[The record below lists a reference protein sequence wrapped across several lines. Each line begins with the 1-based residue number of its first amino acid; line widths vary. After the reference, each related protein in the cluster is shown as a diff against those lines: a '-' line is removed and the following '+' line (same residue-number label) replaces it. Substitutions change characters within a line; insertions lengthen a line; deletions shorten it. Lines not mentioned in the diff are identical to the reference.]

1 MVKEVSSIMKDR
13 LSTLPFLDVIAGVA
27 QPVIDVKFRN
37 DDNVKISKKM
47 PVSYDLVGGKSA
59 VLGMERQLVPDQSKK
74 SILYF
79 EDFGTTQDTG
89 ARAQAL
95 SNSYVSNIRLVCWIN
110 KTKMVQYKY
119 REITAQCIAAINRK
133 LITGTSI
140 NSDGITRLMISLS
153 RIPIQNADIFSR
165 YNYDEAEL
173 QYLRPPFEYFA
184 IDYTCKYRVKESC
197 LPYINF
203 EA

>member
-1 MVKEVSSIMKDR
+1 MVKEVASIMKDR
-13 LSTLPFLDVIAGVA
+13 VSSLPFLDVIAGVA

-37 DDNVKISKKM
+37 GDNMKIEKKM

-59 VLGMERQLVPDQSKK
+59 ILGMERQLVPDQSKK

-89 ARAQAL
+89 ARASAL
-95 SNSYVSNIRLVCWIN
+95 TMSYISTIRLVCWIN

-119 REITAQCIAAINRK
+119 REITAQCIAQINRA

-140 NSDGITRLMISLS
+140 NSDGITRLMISLN